1 MLLVLALV
9 LFLLIVPIG
18 ASAEYKTI
26 GEIAGAYSVEAC
38 KACHLKIHE
47 EWHASAHAHSV
58 VNSIGILKDFIE
70 WRLKRGKEVDRR
82 QLMRCMAC
90 HAPYMEN
97 ASESL
102 VQEVIQ
108 LVSTASDGKDEAK
121 KEEARRSLDRL
132 SINCI
137 VCHNTVAILE
147 KDLKGEPRKG
157 VYYGPSGRSS
167 PAHGAERSPAFGS
180 YLFCGQCHRVYTPPD
195 GEIIF
200 CSSLY
205 ESYQDAYRGWG
216 GAETC
221 QDCHMRKGQRGHR
234 MPGSRNRDLLTE
246 GLDLV
251 VEASG
256 LKLEPGRWVP
266 TAFVNVHL
274 FNKAGHRTP
283 DG

>member
-1 MLLVLALV
+1 MLLLLI
-9 LFLLIVPIG
+9 LSLLIVPIG
-18 ASAEYKTI
+18 ALAEYKTI
-26 GEIAGAYSVEAC
+26 EEIAEVYTVENC
-38 KACHLKIHE
+38 GACHRKIYE
-47 EWHASAHAHSV
+47 EWYASAHAHSV
-58 VNSIGILKDFIE
+58 ANSIGILRDFIE

-90 HAPYMEN
+90 HAPYLEN

-102 VQEVIQ
+102 VQEVIR
-108 LVSTASDGKDEAK
+108 LVLTASDGKDEAK
-121 KEEARRSLDRL
+121 REKAKRSLDRL
-132 SINCI
+132 NINCI

-147 KDLKGEPRKG
+147 KDLKGEPKKG

-167 PAHGAERSPAFGS
+167 PAHGTERSAAFGS
-180 YLFCGQCHRVYTPPD
+180 YLFCGQCHRVHTPPD

-205 ESYQDAYRGWG
+205 ESYQDAYRRWG

-234 MPGSRNRDLLTE
+234 MPGSRDRDLLKE
-246 GLDLV
+246 GVDLA

-256 LKLEPGRWVP
+256 VKLQPGKWVP